1 MGAWLIEEN
10 GIYKV
15 GLRYGGKLYKR
26 SLKTRKEK
34 QAQTE
39 LHKVQSNLHYLELGL
54 IQVPEA
60 ADLIQFLRTDGRRTT
75 LQTKPVERLTLKGL
89 FERYQHDLPA
99 DAKADTTRATERIHL
114 GHFTRILGADLRLPL
129 TLADLQAYIRERSQ
143 EDGRRGNRVGAKT
156 IEKELA
162 TLHTIWSWA
171 VKMGLV
177 PTPMPKDGLVLPVTA
192 DKLPFRTRQ
201 QIDKQIARGGLTP
214 AEEAALWESLYL
226 DLDEVEPI
234 LDYVEAHA
242 RHPYVYPMFV
252 IAAHTGARRSE
263 ILRSR
268 IEDFDFEA
276 RVVTIREKKKH
287 KGKITFRHVPM
298 SSRLR
303 KTTQRWFA
311 DHPGGQ
317 RTISAG
323 PDQSIS
329 VSMTNHQ
336 FHYALE
342 GSDWHGKLRGWHVFR
357 HSFAS
362 NCARRRVDQRM
373 IDRWLGHTT
382 PEMRR
387 RYQHL
392 FPDDQFEQLELVF
405 G

>member
-1 MGAWLIEEN
+1 MSAWLIKEKD
-10 GIYKV
+10 IYKV
-15 GLRYGGKLYKR
+15 GLRYGGRLYKR

-39 LHKVQSNLHYLELGL
+39 LQKVQSNLHYMELGL
-54 IQVPEA
+54 IEMPEG

-75 LQTKPVERLTLKGL
+75 LQVKPVERKTLKGL
-89 FERYQHDLPA
+89 FDSYQHDLPT
-99 DAKADTTRATERIHL
+99 DAKADTTRATERVHM
-114 GHFTRILGADLRLPL
+114 GHITRILGAELRMPL
-129 TLADLQAYIRERSQ
+129 ALADLQAYIRERSQ
-143 EDGRRGNRVGAKT
+143 EDGRRGNRVGANT
-156 IEKELA
+156 IEKELD
-162 TLHTIWSWA
+162 TLHTIWTWA

-177 PTPMPKDGLVLPVTA
+177 QTPMPKDGLVLPVTA
-192 DKLPFRTRQ
+192 DKLPFMTRKQVEQ
-201 QIDKQIARGGLTP
+201 QLGRGGLSP

-226 DLDEVEPI
+226 DLDQIESIV
-234 LDYVEAHA
+234 DYVEVHG
-242 RHPYVYPMFV
+242 RCPYVYPMFL

-276 RVVTIREKKKH
+276 RMVTIREKKKQ

-298 SSRLR
+298 SPRLQ
-303 KTTQRWFA
+303 KTMRRWFA

-317 RTISAG
+317 PTISEG
-323 PDQSIS
+323 PDQSTS

-336 FHYALE
+336 FGYALE

-362 NCARRRVDQRM
+362 NCARKRVDQRL
-373 IDRWLGHTT
+373 IDQWLGHTT

-392 FPDDQFEQLELVF
+392 FPDDQHEQLKLVF

>member
-1 MGAWLIEEN
+1 M
-10 GIYKV
+10 

-39 LHKVQSNLHYLELGL
+39 LQKVQSNLHYLELGL
-54 IQVPEA
+54 IAVPEG
-60 ADLIQFLRTDGRRTT
+60 ADLIQFLRSDGRRTT
-75 LQTKPVERLTLKGL
+75 LEAKPVERLTMKGL
-89 FERYQHDLPA
+89 FDRYQHDLPA
-99 DAKADTTRATERIHL
+99 DAKAKTTRATERVHM
-114 GHFTRILGADLRLPL
+114 GHFTRILGVELRLPL
-129 TLADLQAYIRERSQ
+129 SLTDLQAYIRERSK
-143 EDGRRGNRVGAKT
+143 EDGRKGNRVGAKT
-156 IEKELA
+156 IEKELE
-162 TLHTIWSWA
+162 TLNTIWTWA

-177 PTPMPKDGLVLPVTA
+177 QTPMPRDGLVLPVTA
-192 DKLPFRTRQ
+192 DKPPFQTKK
-201 QIDKQIARGGLTP
+201 QIEQQIARGGLSP

-226 DLDEVEPI
+226 DLDEIKAI
-234 LDYVEAHA
+234 LDYVETNG
-242 RHPYVYPMFV
+242 RCPYVYPMSV
-252 IAAHTGARRSE
+252 VAAHTGARRSE

-276 RVVTIREKKKH
+276 RVVTIREKKRQ

-298 SSRLR
+298 STRLR
-303 KTTQRWFA
+303 KTMRKWFA

-317 RTISAG
+317 RAISEG
-323 PDQSIS
+323 PDQLIT
-329 VSMTNHQ
+329 VSLTNHH

-392 FPDDQFEQLELVF
+392 FANDQSEQLKLVF